1 MYRHL
6 FWDMGGTLVD
16 TYPALDAEFVR
27 VIRGHGH
34 DVDTATVSRW
44 TRRSTGEA
52 IEALAEQ
59 FGIPGDEFERANRA
73 LKDRWRS
80 QPAPVMPGAQE
91 LMADVRAAGGLNLVV
106 THRERGSAESL
117 VSGLGLE
124 IDDLVSTS
132 DGYPRKPDP
141 TMYRVLL
148 ERHGLSPADCL
159 GIGDRAIDA
168 EAACGAGMDAAMLTS
183 PHAAPSDVATH
194 IVGTLDELRPLLQ
207 LGTP

>member
-34 DVDTATVSRW
+34 DVEIATVSRW

-52 IEALAEQ
+52 IDALSAR
-59 FGIPGDEFERANRA
+59 FGIPADEFERANRA
-73 LKDRWRS
+73 LKERWRT
-80 QPAPVMPGAQE
+80 QPAPVMPGARE
-91 LMADVRAAGGLNLVV
+91 LMADVRAADGLNLVV

-117 VSGLGLE
+117 VEGLGLE

-141 TMYRVLL
+141 TMYTVLL
-148 ERHGLSPADCL
+148 DRHGLAPADCL

-168 EAACGAGMDAAMLTS
+168 EAACAAGMDVAMLTS
-183 PHAAPSDVATH
+183 PHAAPTDVATH
-194 IVGTLDELRPLLQ
+194 TVATLDELRPLLQ